1 MQNQS
6 EYQTEAN
13 SENTE
18 IEATTRAG
26 AEEQGQDTD
35 QDFFIENEEDLK
47 ALEESLK
54 QYEEQEEALEK
65 EIEEQA
71 ASAAEEIANKSGLM
85 PVTFHLSVSDETE
98 RNMVAQAIVDLHNIL
113 ENDQLVSVVEFI
125 KDNPTQFNELIKTVN
140 FMKFK
145 ASKGENV
152 GARYVISK
160 IKTIFGID
168 LLNFKGM
175 KLGGIFG
182 KKKAK

>member
-6 EYQTEAN
+6 EYQTESN
-13 SENTE
+13 NTENTE
-18 IEATTRAG
+18 IEAATITEA
-26 AEEQGQDTD
+26 QD
-35 QDFFIENEEDLK
+35 QDQYLFVGNEDDLRT
-47 ALEESLK
+47 LEESL
-54 QYEEQEEALEK
+54 EEFEELENGDTA
-65 EIEEQA
+65 QTV
-71 ASAAEEIANKSGLM
+71 AEEISHEAGLM
-85 PVTFHLSVSDETE
+85 PVTFHLAVSSEEE
-98 RNMVAQAIVDLHNIL
+98 RNAVAQAIVDLHNIL

-145 ASKGENV
+145 AAKGENV
-152 GARYVISK
+152 GARFVISK

-182 KKKAK
+182 KKKPK